1 MHHFTYLL
9 RMCIM
14 KANVYE
20 IKLSCEEV
28 GYMTDNEIKKRLK
41 NSRSDG
47 FKALF
52 DEYWSYCY
60 TIVFSILRSYG
71 SQNDIEDCTSDV
83 LSDVAM
89 NYDLL
94 NGGSLKAYIGTTAKR
109 RAIDVKRSLST
120 HTSKN
125 IPLEDEVSASLSSDD
140 NVEAETENSEI
151 ASILL
156 KRIKS
161 LGEPDAS
168 IIIHKFFYEHNS
180 SETAK
185 ILGMNPITVRSR
197 LRRGLKKLKEVL
209 TDMDITL

>member
-1 MHHFTYLL
+1 
-9 RMCIM
+9 
-14 KANVYE
+14 
-20 IKLSCEEV
+20 
-28 GYMTDNEIKKRLK
+28 MTDNEIKAKLRQ
-41 NSRSDG
+41 SAEEG

-60 TIVFSILRSYG
+60 TIVFSVLRGIG
-71 SQNDIEDCTSDV
+71 SQSDIEDCTSDV

-89 NYDLL
+89 NY
-94 NGGSLKAYIGTTAKR
+94 NSMHKGSLKAYIGTSAKR
-109 RAIDVKRSLST
+109 RAIDVKRSLSS

-125 IPLEDEVSASLSSDD
+125 IPLEDDISSSLPSAD
-140 NVEAETENSEI
+140 NIENQTEDAELSEI
-151 ASILL
+151 LIT
-156 KRIKS
+156 RISS

-197 LRRGLKKLKEVL
+197 LRRALKKLKAL
-209 TDMDITL
+209 LADLDITL

>member
-1 MHHFTYLL
+1 
-9 RMCIM
+9 M
-14 KANVYE
+14 KANVYG
-20 IKLSCEEV
+20 KMLSRKEV
-28 GYMTDNEIKKRLK
+28 GYMNDNEIKARLK
-41 NSRSDG
+41 SSAEEG

-60 TIVFSILRSYG
+60 TIVFSVLRGFG
-71 SQNDIEDCTSDV
+71 SQSDIEDCTSDV

-89 NYDLL
+89 NY
-94 NGGSLKAYIGTTAKR
+94 NSMHEGSLKAYIGTSAKR
-109 RAIDVKRSLST
+109 RAIDVKRSLSS

-125 IPLEDEVSASLSSDD
+125 IPLEDDISSLLPSAD
-140 NVEAETENSEI
+140 NVEAQTENAELSEI
-151 ASILL
+151 LL
-156 KRIKS
+156 SRISS

-197 LRRGLKKLKEVL
+197 LRRALKKLKVL
-209 TDMDITL
+209 LADFDITL